1 MNIRIIA
8 IASLLIAL
16 PVSAQK
22 KKTVVNDSNTPLH
35 LLQPAYQGTYGD
47 LTPEQVKKEVD
58 RVFAYIDKETPARV
72 VDKNTGKVITDYA
85 TMGEEAILG
94 NGAQY
99 VDVKGNILM
108 ECYMQKTIYK
118 DVVKIFDDASIPYMV
133 FTTKGF
139 YATEPQRVRDLFVQR
154 CVNFFHQP
162 YGEYDKGG
170 KFENSTCNFLQAIG
184 NVDDFLK
191 QDFEIIKVEAFS
203 LDASEIAPA
212 KEKLQFVP
220 MISYL
225 SSFSDN
231 VEVTDQNAQKG
242 LILEKVAKLKNLSK
256 DEIVVI
262 GDGMND
268 LTMFQHF
275 PYAFAPANADLEI
288 QNLAYQIVADCE
300 DDGFAEVI
308 DIIFKDLM

>member
-1 MNIRIIA
+1 MIKLVVSDMDGTLLGKSKGVSIPNRNAIQRLSEHNIEFA
-8 IASLLIAL
+8 IASGRDYNG
-16 PVSAQK
+16 V
-22 KKTVVNDSNTPLH
+22 
-35 LLQPAYQGTYGD
+35 YQIIHELGI
-47 LTPEQVKKEVD
+47 EC
-58 RVFAYIDKETPARV
+58 
-72 VDKNTGKVITDYA
+72 
-85 TMGEEAILG
+85 EAILG

-191 QDFEIIKVEAFS
+191 QDFEIIKVEAF
-203 LDASEIAPA
+203 
-212 KEKLQFVP
+212 
-220 MISYL
+220 
-225 SSFSDN
+225 
-231 VEVTDQNAQKG
+231 
-242 LILEKVAKLKNLSK
+242 
-256 DEIVVI
+256 
-262 GDGMND
+262 
-268 LTMFQHF
+268 
-275 PYAFAPANADLEI
+275 
-288 QNLAYQIVADCE
+288 
-300 DDGFAEVI
+300 
-308 DIIFKDLM
+308 

>member
-1 MNIRIIA
+1 MIKLVVSDMDGTLLGKSKGISLSNLNAIKRLVEHNIEFA
-8 IASLLIAL
+8 IASGRDYNGVYHIIYE
-16 PVSAQK
+16 S
-22 KKTVVNDSNTPLH
+22 
-35 LLQPAYQGTYGD
+35 
-47 LTPEQVKKEVD
+47 
-58 RVFAYIDKETPARV
+58 
-72 VDKNTGKVITDYA
+72 VI
-85 TMGEEAILG
+85 ECEAILG

-99 VDVKGNILM
+99 VDKNGNILM
-108 ECYMQKTIYK
+108 ECYMKKLIYK

-154 CVNFFHQP
+154 CVNLFHQS
-162 YGEYDKGG
+162 YDEYDVGG
-170 KFENSTCNFLQAIG
+170 KFEQSTCNFLQPIG
-184 NVDDFLK
+184 NVDEFLK

-203 LDASEIAPA
+203 LNANEIAPA
-212 KEKLQFVP
+212 KDKLKSVP

-225 SSFSDN
+225 SSFPDN

-275 PYAFAPANADLEI
+275 PYAFAPANADIEI

>member
-1 MNIRIIA
+1 MIKLVVSDMDGTLLGKSKGVSIPNRNAIQRLSEHNIEFA
-8 IASLLIAL
+8 IASGRDYNG
-16 PVSAQK
+16 V
-22 KKTVVNDSNTPLH
+22 
-35 LLQPAYQGTYGD
+35 YQIIHELGI
-47 LTPEQVKKEVD
+47 EC
-58 RVFAYIDKETPARV
+58 
-72 VDKNTGKVITDYA
+72 
-85 TMGEEAILG
+85 EAILG

-139 YATEPQRVRDLFVQR
+139 YATEPQRVRDLFVKR

>member
-1 MNIRIIA
+1 
-8 IASLLIAL
+8 
-16 PVSAQK
+16 
-22 KKTVVNDSNTPLH
+22 
-35 LLQPAYQGTYGD
+35 
-47 LTPEQVKKEVD
+47 
-58 RVFAYIDKETPARV
+58 
-72 VDKNTGKVITDYA
+72 
-85 TMGEEAILG
+85 
-94 NGAQY
+94 
-99 VDVKGNILM
+99 
-108 ECYMQKTIYK
+108 
-118 DVVKIFDDASIPYMV
+118 
-133 FTTKGF
+133 
-139 YATEPQRVRDLFVQR
+139 LFVQR